1 MMRTEHKCNLL
12 AEVVRFL
19 SNRSILIFPF
29 LHKIL
34 RCNRYL
40 NNKFNSQIHMLNMK
54 ISINLNKPRR
64 IVLSL
69 EQVHTIQQRN
79 LKPKC
84 NSQIKM
90 MKKIIV
96 MISTQMNSKM
106 SQNISSRNMMTV
118 KTMNLSSTK
127 QSNKMASKMSQTTI
141 RSILVLPIKLKI
153 VSLELT
159 IQFHKII
166 WHSSRSTH
174 HIRLSSSNNRFKTSM
189 EQTHRFIK
197 RLIPHHLNK

>member
-1 MMRTEHKCNLL
+1 MMLTEHKCNLL
-12 AEVVRFL
+12 AVVP
-19 SNRSILIFPF
+19 NKSILTFPS
-29 LHKIL
+29 LLKIH

-40 NNKFNSQIHMLNMK
+40 NNKFSSQIHMLNMK
-54 ISINLNKPRR
+54 ISIRIKPKK

-69 EQVHTIQQRN
+69 EQVHIILQRN

-84 NSQIKM
+84 NYQIKM
-90 MKKIIV
+90 TRKIIV

-106 SQNISSRNMMTV
+106 SKMIISSRNMMTV
-118 KTMNLSSTK
+118 KTMILSSTK
-127 QSNKMASKMSQTTI
+127 QSNKMASKMSLTTI

-153 VSLELT
+153 VSLELMT
-159 IQFHKII
+159 QFRKII

-174 HIRLSSSNNRFKTSM
+174 LIRLYSSNNRFKTSM
-189 EQTHRFIK
+189 ELTHRFIK